1 MKSKKA
7 QLSLEFLLVFAALTA
22 FLSVFLP
29 VYSTAQNSL
38 KLKAIETT
46 QEIAL
51 QKTYG
56 IARQAQVLGFESSLN
71 AEIILQ
77 ANETELKFD
86 EAKGELQMSFTHAGI
101 SKTISQKT
109 SFPIEIETPAKLEKG
124 KYSVQAKG
132 GTPVVLNVER
142 QE

>member
-1 MKSKKA
+1 
-7 QLSLEFLLVFAALTA
+7 
-22 FLSVFLP
+22 
-29 VYSTAQNSL
+29 
-38 KLKAIETT
+38 
-46 QEIAL
+46 
-51 QKTYG
+51 
-56 IARQAQVLGFESSLN
+56 
-71 AEIILQ
+71 
-77 ANETELKFD
+77 
-86 EAKGELQMSFTHAGI
+86 MSFTHAGI